1 MTDGQLSTG
10 GYTRLH
16 CKNGGYHLQ
25 ILPDGT
31 VMGQRNETDV
41 HVVLRLTAV
50 APGVVVIQGRETGRF
65 LAMSDEGRLY
75 STLNANDEC
84 CFLERVEENFYNTY
98 QSQKYEERKWY
109 VALKKNGKPKLGSRT
124 HIGQNAVFF
133 LPRKLGAD
141 PGTQ

>member
-1 MTDGQLSTG
+1 MDSCQRGDTR
-10 GYTRLH
+10 GYTARMAAITSRSSRT
-16 CKNGGYHLQ
+16 GQ
-25 ILPDGT
+25 SWDRGT
-31 VMGQRNETDV
+31 RRTFTV
-41 HVVLRLTAV
+41 VVLRLTAV